1 MKRLSEDVT
10 QQVPTKT
17 VVIDVRPQHLFNHE
31 SRLKKEAKGGYLE
44 GKIRL
49 FGLTDSDAVDKI
61 ELYLLSDI
69 HPSRHHCNFLHITG
83 TGNKRKG

>member
-17 VVIDVRPQHLFNHE
+17 VVIDVRPHHLFNHE

-49 FGLTDSDAVDKI
+49 FGLTDSDAVEKI
-61 ELYLLSDI
+61 ELYLVSVHAEPLDRLKMCVVI
-69 HPSRHHCNFLHITG
+69 CLQW
-83 TGNKRKG
+83 KA